1 MGMKAT
7 LVAITILQCNDS
19 SMAMSVK
26 ENLKT
31 DLSRAI
37 EEMNRVLTTTSRPT
51 QAITMPRV
59 ISVEKPSED
68 LDCECMA
75 HHTDCYAQALGV
87 VDIGSLLVELSWR
100 IRVRSGRPSCRASQG
115 QNHGVW
121 RGYRGSGEVR

>member
-75 HHTDCYAQALGV
+75 HHTDINTRRRVYPFLGRMQLAFTAKLISSACPGQSGSFNLKLKQLQAQVIEG
-87 VDIGSLLVELSWR
+87 
-100 IRVRSGRPSCRASQG
+100 
-115 QNHGVW
+115 
-121 RGYRGSGEVR
+121 